1 VTTIR
6 RPDVQPAVITTPQNQ
21 PANTVKPAATPA
33 APATPAAAA
42 PRATSTAAQSAF
54 TETRKGPTE
63 LTGESARPM
72 RGPVS
77 PASAE
82 GQAAVKATVEFLNQ
96 QAGASESLMKGGRP
110 DAAQSLTP
118 RTIEKDEL
126 GMTHVRMDRT
136 HEGVKVFGEQIIGHL
151 DREGKMD
158 SVTGNMSVIPEG
170 LGKKETKLSAKDAVA
185 AAHKDFVGKTDRP
198 PTAEK
203 VIFQDA
209 EGNYRTGYHVELTNT
224 TSKDQPP
231 RRMNY
236 LIDGETG
243 KAVEKWNQMGGIE
256 IPEKLAVDP
265 KTVSGTATPNAPIK
279 DLSTTTSEIT
289 LSEDVTIDK
298 LQLDLDLAHTYQ
310 GDLKVTL
317 TSPSGKAHVLH
328 DRKGGSADDIKG
340 SFDLSSVFAGE
351 KTAGKWTLT
360 VEDKARVD
368 TGTLKSWGLSATA
381 KQEEPPPPPPPPAGG
396 DDTSIY
402 SGKVDLATKQNADGT
417 FSLDDSGRGKGVVT
431 LDAQNKSR
439 PNNPVAFKDNNNVW
453 GEAGDDPRTKAAV
466 DAHYGAQM
474 TYDFYKDILGRDS
487 IDGKGEKLQSNV
499 HISNN
504 YVNAFWDGKTMNYG
518 DGDGKTAGPLTTLD
532 IAGHE
537 ITHGL
542 TERTAGLIYNGESGG
557 LNEAFSDIM
566 GTGVEW
572 YASQKNSAVKFD
584 WAVGEDAWT
593 PNNGDPTDALR
604 YMNDPTKDKYSIDHY
619 SNYPKQTE
627 VHGSS
632 GIANNAF
639 YLLSEGGKNRTSGV
653 EVQDGIGIEKSLKIY
668 GRALQN
674 YMTPRTTFAEA
685 REATIKAATDLFGA
699 DSVEVAKV
707 KESWSAVGVEKK

>member
-6 RPDVQPAVITTPQNQ
+6 RPDAPVVPTTARTETPAAT
-21 PANTVKPAATPA
+21 NTVKPAATPA
-33 APATPAAAA
+33 TPAPKAS
-42 PRATSTAAQSAF
+42 STVAQSGF
-54 TETRKGPTE
+54 SETRRGPTD
-63 LTGESARPM
+63 LTGASARPHQ
-72 RGPVS
+72 GPVS
-77 PASAE
+77 PTSAE
-82 GQAAVKATVEFLNQ
+82 GQAAIKATVDFLNEQ
-96 QAGASESLMKGGRP
+96 SGASESLVKGGRP
-110 DAAQSLTP
+110 DAGQSLSP
-118 RTIEKDEL
+118 RSIERDEL

-136 HEGVKVFGEQIIGHL
+136 HEGVKVFGEQVISHL
-151 DREGKMD
+151 DREGKVD
-158 SVTGNMSVIPEG
+158 SVTGNMNVVPEG
-170 LGKKETKLSAKDAVA
+170 LGKESLKLSPKDALAVA
-185 AAHKDFVGKTDRP
+185 QKDFGGKTDRA
-198 PTAEK
+198 PTMEK

-209 EGNYRTGYHVELTNT
+209 EGNYHSGYHVELTNT
-224 TSKDQPP
+224 TSKDQRPA
-231 RRMNY
+231 RMNY
-236 LIDGETG
+236 LVDGNTG
-243 KAVEKWNQMGGIE
+243 KVYEKWNQMGGIE
-256 IPEKLAVDP
+256 IPQKGVQTEP
-265 KTVSGTATPNAPIK
+265 KTVSATATPNAAIK

-289 LSEDVTIDK
+289 LAEDVTIDK
-298 LQLDLDLAHTYQ
+298 LKLDMDLAHTYQ

-317 TSPSGKAHVLH
+317 TSPSGKTHVLH

-340 SFDLSSVFAGE
+340 SFDLSAAFAGE
-351 KTAGKWTLT
+351 KTAGTWKLT

-368 TGTLKSWGLSATA
+368 TGTLKSWGLTATA
-381 KQEEPPPPPPPPAGG
+381 KAEQPPPPPPPAGG

-402 SGKVDLATKQNADGT
+402 SGKVDLTAKQNADGT
-417 FSLDDSGRGKGVVT
+417 YSLDDANRGKGVVT

-518 DGDGKTAGPLTTLD
+518 DGDGRQAGPLTTLD

-542 TERTAGLIYNGESGG
+542 TERTAGLIYSGESGG

-572 YASQKNSAVKFD
+572 YASQKNSGVKFD
-584 WAVGEDAWT
+584 WAMGEDAWT
-593 PNNGDPTDALR
+593 PNNGDPNDALR
-604 YMNDPTKDKYSIDHY
+604 YMNDPTKDNYSVDHY

-639 YLLSEGGKNRTSGV
+639 YLLSEGGKNRTSNV
-653 EVQDGIGIEKSLKIY
+653 EVQGGIGIEKSLKIY

-699 DSVEVAKV
+699 DSAEVAKV

>member
-1 VTTIR
+1 MTTIR
-6 RPDVQPAVITTPQNQ
+6 RPDQPAVLPTTTRTETQ

-33 APATPAAAA
+33 APAAA
-42 PRATSTAAQSAF
+42 PRTSQATQSAF
-54 TETRKGPTE
+54 TETRRGPTD
-63 LTGESARPM
+63 LTGAAARPFQ
-72 RGPVS
+72 GPVS
-77 PASAE
+77 PTSAE
-82 GQAAVKATVEFLNQ
+82 GQAAIKATVDFLNQ
-96 QAGASESLMKGGRP
+96 QPSLSESLVKGGRP
-110 DAAQSLTP
+110 DAGQSLSP
-118 RTIEKDEL
+118 RNIERDEL

-136 HEGVKVFGEQIIGHL
+136 HEGVKVFGEQLISHL
-151 DREGKMD
+151 NREGKVD

-170 LGKKETKLSAKDAVA
+170 LGKESLKLSPKDALA
-185 AAHKDFVGKTDRP
+185 LAQKDFAGKTDRA
-198 PTAEK
+198 PTMEK

-209 EGNYRTGYHVELTNT
+209 EGNYHSGYHVELTNT
-224 TSKDQPP
+224 TSKDQRPQ
-231 RRMNY
+231 RQNY
-236 LIDGETG
+236 LIDGSTG
-243 KAVEKWNQMGGIE
+243 KIHEKWNQMGGIE
-256 IPEKLAVDP
+256 IPQKGVDAEP
-265 KTVSGTATPNAPIK
+265 KTVTGTATPNAPIK

-289 LSEDVTIDK
+289 LGEDVTIDK
-298 LQLDLDLAHTYQ
+298 LKLDLDLAHTYK

-317 TSPSGKAHVLH
+317 TSPSGKTHVVH
-328 DRKGGSADDIKG
+328 DRTGGSTDNIQG
-340 SFDLSSVFAGE
+340 SFDLSAAFAGE

-360 VEDKARVD
+360 VEDKARID

-381 KQEEPPPPPPPPAGG
+381 KPEQPPPPPPPAGG
-396 DDTSIY
+396 DDSSIY
-402 SGKVDLATKQNADGT
+402 SGKVDLKTKQNADGT
-417 FSLDDSGRGKGVVT
+417 FSLDDDSRGKGVVT

-453 GEAGDDPRTKAAV
+453 GEAGDDARTKAAV

-499 HISNN
+499 HIGNN
-504 YVNAFWDGKTMNYG
+504 YVNAFWDGKQMNYG
-518 DGDGKTAGPLTTLD
+518 DGDGRTAGPLTTLD

-537 ITHGL
+537 ISHGL
-542 TERTAGLIYNGESGG
+542 TERTAGLIYSGESGG

-572 YASQKNSAVKFD
+572 YASQKNAGVKFD

-593 PNNGDPTDALR
+593 PNNGDPNDALR
-604 YMNDPTKDKYSIDHY
+604 YMNDPTKDNYSVDHY
-619 SNYPKQTE
+619 SKYPQQTE

-639 YLLSEGGKNRTSGV
+639 YLLSEGGKNRTSNV
-653 EVQDGIGIEKSLKIY
+653 EVQGGIGIEKSLKIY

-699 DSVEVAKV
+699 DSAEVAKV